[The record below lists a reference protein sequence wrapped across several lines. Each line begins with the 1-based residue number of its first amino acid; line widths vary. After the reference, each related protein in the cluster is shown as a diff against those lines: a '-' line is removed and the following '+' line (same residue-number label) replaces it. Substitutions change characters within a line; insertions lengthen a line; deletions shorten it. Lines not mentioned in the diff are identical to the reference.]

1 MKQYRRERVAN
12 AIREIVSDGIAR
24 RLSDPRIAPLTT
36 ISRVEVGPDLLT
48 ATVYVTV
55 PTGEADE
62 RKTISAMK
70 SARGYLQR
78 MVAKELNLRQ
88 CPELRMELDEQ
99 QKMVL
104 QTLEQIEA
112 NRRERGEDD
121 PQDSETTGERADPD
135 DTTDPNPDHNSNSNS
150 GPNVVDSGSDEVDA

>member
-1 MKQYRRERVAN
+1 MSE
-12 AIREIVSDGIAR
+12 GIAR

-48 ATVYVTV
+48 AIVYVTV

-78 MVAKELNLRQ
+78 MVAKELNLKQ

-99 QKMVL
+99 QKRVIR
-104 QTLEQIEA
+104 TLEQIEA
-112 NRRERGEDD
+112 NRVERDETVVENEAVAGEIADRCD
-121 PQDSETTGERADPD
+121 EKPSAPDLERDTNPTGQ
-135 DTTDPNPDHNSNSNS
+135 
-150 GPNVVDSGSDEVDA
+150 GPDEVNR